1 MRIELLSLILNN
13 FKGVQHFE
21 LNANGHDAVIS
32 GSNGSGKTSLFD
44 AWLWLL
50 FDMDSRGSKGADAS
64 KTTKGTDFVHNLVHE
79 VVATISVDGKTV
91 TLRKTLTENWVKKR
105 GEETQTF
112 SGNVSNYWIDDVP
125 TQLKDYSAY
134 INALIPA
141 DLFKIISDP
150 LYFSEQMKWQDRL
163 SMLVEIS
170 GGISEEDV
178 ARGDRA
184 LESLL
189 VKMGD
194 KNFSDFKKMTQEKIR
209 LINNEIDSI
218 PARIDEQKRSIPQ
231 AADYCQTEKD
241 LKAAESAMETL
252 NAEEMSVKD
261 AMKPL
266 MEMHDKVFRLTR
278 EKDAMIDLVLKEGNA
293 SRTAK
298 SEKLQLLV
306 AEKRQS
312 GSNKESLQYGI
323 DASGKR
329 IEKLNADNQKLRT
342 AFSDIQTQ
350 VRDLS
355 SEEFV
360 VGTGAGEEVCPT
372 CGQKLSDEWVNGKIE
387 DCRAGFEQRKAEDIL
402 ALQKSLEALNREGK
416 NNAIEI
422 QTLQSQ
428 IDSDTALLRQADEH
442 DAAVSAQIELLQ
454 KETLETPVMLPA
466 QAEQDLR
473 VQIID
478 QQILDLN
485 IKLSATS
492 EDRSEE
498 LALSKKTIQSE
509 IDRCK
514 TILFARE
521 MTVKAQQRI
530 ADLEIDL
537 KAKGTTKTALEGDI
551 FQCERFVRART
562 EKLEGKINGMFTKV
576 GFKLFAE
583 QVNGGL
589 SETCEAVVN
598 NTTFSKANTAGQI
611 NAGMDIIRTI
621 SRYKGLYVP
630 VFVDHLESIND
641 LLPLPSQV
649 ISLLVSR
656 DADLQVL
663 VSQSSK
669 QEVD

>member
-1 MRIELLSLILNN
+1 MRIELLNLVLSN
-13 FKGVQHFE
+13 FKGIQSFDLSV
-21 LNANGHDAVIS
+21 NGHDAIVS
-32 GSNGSGKTSLFD
+32 GANGTGKTSLFD

-134 INALIPA
+134 VNALIPA

-178 ARGDRA
+178 AKGDRA

-194 KNFSDFKKMTQEKIR
+194 KNFSDFKKMTQERIR

-218 PARIDEQKRSIPQ
+218 PARIDEQKRSIPA
-231 AADYCQTEKD
+231 AADYYQTEKD
-241 LKAAESAMETL
+241 LKAAESAMQTL
-252 NAEEMSVKD
+252 NAEELSVKD

-266 MEMHDKVFRLTR
+266 LEMHDKVFRLTR
-278 EKDAMIDLVLKEGNA
+278 EKDAMIDTVLKEGNA
-293 SRTAK
+293 SRTAM
-298 SEKLQLLV
+298 SDKLQALV
-306 AEKRQS
+306 ADQRRSQAE
-312 GSNKESLQYGI
+312 I
-323 DASGKR
+323 DELKTG
-329 IEKLNADNQKLRT
+329 LNARQNRVDALNKDIVDLRT
-342 AFSDIQTQ
+342 KFTG
-350 VRDLS
+350 VRSLISELS
-355 SEEFV
+355 ANEFIPPNLSEES
-360 VGTGAGEEVCPT
+360 CPT
-372 CGQKLSDEWVNGKIE
+372 CGQKLPNDMQNEKV
-387 DCRAGFEQRKAEDIL
+387 
-402 ALQKSLEALNREGK
+402 EALRTAFD
-416 NNAIEI
+416 NAK
-422 QTLQSQ
+422 T
-428 IDSDTALLRQADEH
+428 
-442 DAAVSAQIELLQ
+442 AQITGHEKLLAHINQDGKDSAVNIKELLAQ
-454 KETLETPVMLPA
+454 SDVDLARMEEIGIHVTATDAEITRLRNATLNSPVMLPA
-466 QAEQDLR
+466 QAGQDLR
-473 VQIID
+473 VQVID
-478 QQILDLN
+478 QQILELN
-485 IKLSATS
+485 IKLAATS

-498 LALSKKTIQSE
+498 LATSKKTIQSA
-509 IDRCK
+509 IDHCK
-514 TILFARE
+514 SVLYARE

-562 EKLEGKINGMFTKV
+562 EKLEGKINGMFTQV

-621 SRYKGLYVP
+621 SKYKGLYVP

-641 LLPLPSQV
+641 LLPLSSQV

-656 DADLQVL
+656 DADLQVT
-663 VSQSSK
+663 VSQSNK
-669 QEVD
+669 QEVA

>member
-1 MRIELLSLILNN
+1 MRIELLNLILNN

-21 LNANGHDAVIS
+21 LAVDGQDAVVS

-91 TLRKTLTENWVKKR
+91 TLRKALTENWVKKR

-194 KNFSDFKKMTQEKIR
+194 KNFSDFKKMTQERIR

-218 PARIDEQKRSIPQ
+218 PARIDEQKRSIPA
-231 AADYCQTEKD
+231 AADYYQTEKD
-241 LKAAESAMETL
+241 LKAAETTMQTL
-252 NAEEMSVKD
+252 NAEELSVKD

-266 MEMHDKVFRLTR
+266 MQMHDKVFRLTR
-278 EKDAMIDLVLKEGNA
+278 DKEAMIDLVLKEGNA

-306 AEKRQS
+306 AEQRQS
-312 GSNKESLQYGI
+312 GSKKESLQYGI
-323 DASGKR
+323 EKANAR
-329 IEKLNADNQKLRT
+329 IESLTENNKSLRLD
-342 AFSDIQTQ
+342 FSDI
-350 VRDLS
+350 R
-355 SEEFV
+355 EEITKHNTDEF
-360 VGTGAGEEVCPT
+360 TPPALDEDRCQT
-372 CGQKLSDEWVNGKIE
+372 CGQKLPSDMIDSKIE
-387 DCRAGFEQRKAEDIL
+387 ELRTDYETKRLSKVT
-402 ALQKSLEALNREGK
+402 SLEEQLKRVQSAGK
-416 NNAIEI
+416 DNTTSI
-422 QTLQSQ
+422 QALQSQ
-428 IDSDTALLRQADEH
+428 IEADTALLRQADEH
-442 DAAVSAQIELLQ
+442 DTAVSAQIELLR

-466 QAEQDLR
+466 QAGQDLR
-473 VQIID
+473 VQVID
-478 QQILDLN
+478 QQILELN
-485 IKLSATS
+485 IKLAATS

-514 TILFARE
+514 SVLYARE

-537 KAKGTTKTALEGDI
+537 KAKGTTKTSLEGDI

-621 SRYKGLYVP
+621 SKYKEIYVP

-641 LLPLPSQV
+641 LLPLSSQV

-656 DADLQVL
+656 DADLQV
-663 VSQSSK
+663 STTTNK
-669 QEVD
+669 QEVA